1 MKRQKCTHLFIC
13 LPIQQPL
20 KKRIISRCGKK
31 KKKKKKTRQNKT
43 QNINN

>member
-1 MKRQKCTHLFIC
+1 MNRQKCTHLFIC

-31 KKKKKKTRQNKT
+31 KQKQKKKQGKTKHKT
-43 QNINN
+43 

>member
-1 MKRQKCTHLFIC
+1 MNKQKCTHLFIC

-31 KKKKKKTRQNKT
+31 KKKKQDKTKHKT
-43 QNINN
+43 

>member
-1 MKRQKCTHLFIC
+1 MNKQKCTHLFIY

-31 KKKKKKTRQNKT
+31 KKNKTKINKNKT
-43 QNINN
+43 QNIHN